1 MTAASY
7 GAGLCKTEKI
17 KSTLRSRPSAY
28 LPQDIYCNLLDATWL
43 LGRMCCWASHLS
55 QAANICPADL
65 LLLAMLLTV
74 SLNSAKASRYLAA
87 PSLADA
93 VAVASPPKPSW
104 SGAAA
109 EMPKILRMR
118 VTYAAAFLTKK
129 G

>member
-1 MTAASY
+1 M
-7 GAGLCKTEKI
+7 
-17 KSTLRSRPSAY
+17 P
-28 LPQDIYCNLLDATWL
+28 
-43 LGRMCCWASHLS
+43 
-55 QAANICPADL
+55 
-65 LLLAMLLTV
+65 LAMLLTV

-93 VAVASPPKPSW
+93 VAAASSPKPSW